1 MCPVSV
7 PWKEDQSCTQC
18 FASEHCGGGGERDRE
33 REREPAVCAREKGS
47 DAVEACCLVLCIV
60 IVYWL
65 G

>member
-33 REREPAVCAREKGS
+33 RGRLIFNGLANIPDLEYSKS
-47 DAVEACCLVLCIV
+47 TFN
-60 IVYWL
+60 
-65 G
+65 

>member
-18 FASEHCGGGGERDRE
+18 FASEHCGGGGERGRE
-33 REREPAVCAREKGS
+33 RERELAVCAHDKGS
-47 DAVEACCLVLCIV
+47 DTVEACCLVHQ